1 MSRAFK
7 VLVPSLAAITLI
19 GGCAHAAARKAPAL
33 LPARSLTCDLGRVT
47 NVDTTREQSLNELT
61 FAGQHHLSLFLPA
74 IPVRTS
80 EPPDPAFQETEKV
93 NKKTRITRDP
103 DKITADIIA
112 PFNRVVDL
120 WPERVEM
127 TAPMAA
133 GKSKLLIVTDYDAST
148 GKAKLFMTNARDLL
162 TWDMDKIFAGFCD
175 VAIKPAGPRTGS

>member
-1 MSRAFK
+1 MFRAVK
-7 VLVPSLAAITLI
+7 VLVPSLAAIAMI
-19 GGCAHAAARKAPAL
+19 SGCAHAAARKAPAL
-33 LPARSLTCDLGRVT
+33 LPARSLTCDLGHAT
-47 NVDTTREQSLNELT
+47 NVDTTRDQT
-61 FAGQHHLSLFLPA
+61 FAELVFDGQHQLGLFLPA
-74 IPVRTS
+74 IPVRTT
-80 EPPDPAFQETEKV
+80 EPPDPVYQPTELV
-93 NKKTRITRDP
+93 NKNTRITRDP
-103 DKITADIIA
+103 DRITADIVA

-175 VAIKPAGPRTGS
+175 VVIKTARRRAGA

>member
-1 MSRAFK
+1 MSRAFR

-33 LPARSLTCDLGRVT
+33 LPARSLTCDLGHAT
-47 NVDTTREQSLNELT
+47 NVDTSHAQTADELI
-61 FAGQHHLSLFLPA
+61 FDGRHQLGLFLPA

-80 EPPDPAFQETEKV
+80 EPPDPAFQETEPV
-93 NKKTRITRDP
+93 NKNTRITRDP
-103 DKITADIIA
+103 DRIAADIIA

-133 GKSKLLIVTDYDAST
+133 GKSKLLIVTDYDAAT
-148 GKAKLFMTNARDLL
+148 HKAKLFMTNARDLM
-162 TWDMDKIFAGFCD
+162 TWDMDKIFAGYCD
-175 VAIKPAGPRTGS
+175 VAIKSPRPPAGK